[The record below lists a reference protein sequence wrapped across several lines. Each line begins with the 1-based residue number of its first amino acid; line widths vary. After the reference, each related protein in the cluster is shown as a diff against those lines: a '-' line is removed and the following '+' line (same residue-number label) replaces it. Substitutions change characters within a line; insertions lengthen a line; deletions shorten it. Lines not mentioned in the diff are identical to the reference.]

1 MTNLVESGESLLTVA
16 EVAGF
21 LRLHPNTVRAKIAAG
36 EIPSLR
42 LGAGPMAPLR
52 IPRDQLEAKLSAA
65 SFPADAPGARGRAES
80 TSAAARGNGAGRC
93 RLSM

>member
-1 MTNLVESGESLLTVA
+1 MIESAESLMTVA
-16 EVAGF
+16 EVADF

-52 IPRDQLEAKLSAA
+52 IPRDQLDAKLSAGLS
-65 SFPADAPGARGRAES
+65 SFRPVDAGARGRAES
-80 TSAAARGNGAGRC
+80 TSAAARGTNGAG
-93 RLSM
+93 